1 MREGFEDIAIRLAGW
16 CKKYNKDYATSCYV
30 KNHVYA
36 NIHPQNEDYGK
47 TNIALLDEKDIQD
60 KIDKIGLY
68 SVKNWNF
75 EKLFKTEEVTI
86 EEIFDVLEEC
96 YFKIES
102 LEEKIGDLENQEE
115 NEDDYE
121 ERKLNV

>member
-1 MREGFEDIAIRLAGW
+1 MKQELENIAIRLASW
-16 CKKYNKDYATSCYV
+16 CKKYNKDYVSAFYIN
-30 KNHVYA
+30 NHAFA
-36 NIHPQNEDYGK
+36 NIHYDDKDYEK
-47 TNIALLDEKDIQD
+47 INIALFDEKDIQD

-102 LEEKIGDLENQEE
+102 LEEKIRDLENQEE